1 MEIAINHLTRM
12 QPGYICVAGI
22 DTESGRHV
30 RPVIYGRLSAAL
42 LARYGGPF
50 ALGAV
55 VALGSVHAAGSPPEV
70 EDQRFEPKR
79 ARRLR
84 TLEALAFWRLLRD
97 AAQSSLASIFGP
109 ELRPAGRAAA
119 ALPAG
124 HGIASLGCL
133 IPAMPPR
140 LALDSA
146 GKLRCTLSD
155 GALTA
160 NVSVTDLRLYEDD
173 YTSVRRDAVERVA
186 TRLAAGVPAILSV
199 GLTRPFQKP
208 EGGEALHWLQVN
220 NVHLEDEPLWQ

>member
-22 DTESGRHV
+22 DTESGQHV

-55 VALGSVHAAGSPPEV
+55 VALGSVHAEGRPPEV
-70 EDQRFEPKR
+70 EDRRFEPKR

-84 TLEALAFWRLLRD
+84 TLDGPAFWRLLHD
-97 AAQSSLASIFGP
+97 AAKPSLAAIFGP
-109 ELRPAGRAAA
+109 ELQPSGRTA
-119 ALPAG
+119 ALPGG

-133 IPAMPPR
+133 IPTAPPQ
-140 LALDSA
+140 LALDPA

-173 YTSVRRDAVERVA
+173 YTTVRRVTVEHIA
-186 TRLAAGVPAILSV
+186 ARLAAGVPAILSV
-199 GLTRPFQKP
+199 GLTRAFQKP

-220 NVHLEDEPLWQ
+220 NLHLQDELLWQ

>member
-1 MEIAINHLTRM
+1 MEIAVNHLTRM

-22 DTESGRHV
+22 DIQTGQHV

-55 VALGSVHAAGSPPEV
+55 VALGSVHAEGRPPEV
-70 EDQRFEPKR
+70 EDRRFESKR

-84 TLEALAFWRLLRD
+84 TLDGAAFWRLLRD
-97 AAQSSLASIFGP
+97 VAQPSLAAIFGP
-109 ELRPAGRAAA
+109 ELRLVGRAAA
-119 ALPAG
+119 LPTG

-133 IPAMPPR
+133 IPAAPPQ
-140 LALDSA
+140 LALDPA
-146 GKLRCTLSD
+146 GKLRCTLGD
-155 GALTA
+155 GALSA

-173 YTSVRRDAVERVA
+173 YTTPRREAVERIA
-186 TRLAAGVPAILSV
+186 AQLASGVPSILSV

>member
-22 DTESGRHV
+22 DAQSGTHV

-55 VALGSVHAAGSPPEV
+55 VALGAVHAEGRPPEV

-84 TLEALAFWRLLRD
+84 TLDSQAFWRLLRG
-97 AAQSSLASIFGP
+97 AARPSVADIFGP

-119 ALPAG
+119 LAAG

-133 IPAMPPR
+133 VPSVPPQ
-140 LALDSA
+140 LALDPA

-155 GALTA
+155 GTLIA
-160 NVSVTDLRLYEDD
+160 NVSITDLRLYEDD
-173 YTSVRRDAVERVA
+173 YTTVRREAVERVA
-186 TRLAAGVPAILSV
+186 ARLAAGVPAILSV

>member
-22 DTESGRHV
+22 ELESGQHV

-55 VALGSVHAAGSPPEV
+55 VALGAVHTAGSPPEV
-70 EDQRFEPKR
+70 EDRRFEPKR

-84 TLEALAFWRLLRD
+84 TLDGPAFWRLVRD
-97 AAQSSLASIFGP
+97 AAQPSLAAIFGP

-119 ALPAG
+119 LPTG

-133 IPAMPPR
+133 MPAMPPQ
-140 LALDSA
+140 LALDPA
-146 GKLRCTLSD
+146 GKLRCTLAD

-173 YTSVRRDAVERVA
+173 YTTVRRDALDRVA
-186 TRLAAGVPAILSV
+186 ARLAAGVPAILSV
-199 GLTRPFQKP
+199 GLTRAFQKP

-220 NVHLEDEPLWQ
+220 NLHLEDEPLWQ

>member
-12 QPGYICVAGI
+12 RPGYICVAGI
-22 DTESGRHV
+22 DTASGQHV
-30 RPVIYGRLSAAL
+30 RPVLYGQLSAAL

-50 ALGAV
+50 TLGAV
-55 VALGSVHAAGSPPEV
+55 VALGSVHAEGRPPEV

-84 TLEALAFWRLLRD
+84 TLDGPAFWRLLRD
-97 AAQSSLASIFGP
+97 ASQPSLAAIFGP
-109 ELRPAGRAAA
+109 ELHPVGRAA

-133 IPAMPPR
+133 ISAAPPQ
-140 LALDSA
+140 LALDPA

-155 GALTA
+155 GTLSA

-173 YTSVRRDAVERVA
+173 YTTPRREVVERVA
-186 TRLAAGVPAILSV
+186 ARLAAGVPAILSV
-199 GLTRPFQKP
+199 GLTRPFQKS

>member
-22 DTESGRHV
+22 DTQTGQHV

-55 VALGSVHAAGSPPEV
+55 VALGSVQAEGRPPEV
-70 EDQRFEPKR
+70 EDRRFEPKR

-84 TLEALAFWRLLRD
+84 TLDGAAFWRLLRD
-97 AAQSSLASIFGP
+97 VARPTLAAIFGP
-109 ELRPAGRAAA
+109 ELRPVGRAA

-133 IPAMPPR
+133 IPATAPPL
-140 LALDSA
+140 LALDPA
-146 GKLRCTLSD
+146 GKLRCTLDD
-155 GALTA
+155 GTLSA

-173 YTSVRRDAVERVA
+173 YTTPRRETVERIA
-186 TRLAAGVPAILSV
+186 ARLAAGVPAILSV

-220 NVHLEDEPLWQ
+220 NIHLEDEPLWQ

>member
-22 DTESGRHV
+22 DIQTGQHV

-55 VALGSVHAAGSPPEV
+55 VALGSVHAEGRPPEV
-70 EDQRFEPKR
+70 EDQRFESKR

-84 TLEALAFWRLLRD
+84 TLDGAAFWRLLGD
-97 AAQSSLASIFGP
+97 AAQPSLAAIFGP
-109 ELRPAGRAAA
+109 ELRPNGRAA

-133 IPAMPPR
+133 IPAAPPR
-140 LALDSA
+140 LALDPA
-146 GKLRCTLSD
+146 GKLRCTLGD

-173 YTSVRRDAVERVA
+173 YTTPRKEAVERIA
-186 TRLAAGVPAILSV
+186 ARLAAGVPAILSV
-199 GLTRPFQKP
+199 GLTRAFQKP

-220 NVHLEDEPLWQ
+220 NIHLADEPLWQ